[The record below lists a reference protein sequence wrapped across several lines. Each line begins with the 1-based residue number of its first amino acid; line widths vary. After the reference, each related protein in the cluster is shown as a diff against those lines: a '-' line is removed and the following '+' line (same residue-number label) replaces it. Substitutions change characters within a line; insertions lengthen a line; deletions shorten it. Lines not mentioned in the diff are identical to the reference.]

1 MNLLQV
7 QQNQPARPEKAEAF
21 ANGPVATLREDLERR
36 LIARVTQGDT
46 QALERLYAEY
56 RPRIHR
62 FLARLGCPEEDFDE
76 VCNEVFFLV
85 WRKASTY
92 NRSAKVS
99 TWVLGIARNK
109 GLKLRERKWR
119 ATERST
125 DIALERLAE
134 PALGDAARLEL
145 RQWLEIALAMLPDD
159 QRMVLELT
167 FIEGLSYREIA
178 ELMDCPVNTVKTR
191 MFNAR
196 RKLKAFLP
204 ADGGNA
210 KAARTR

>member
-1 MNLLQV
+1 MNLLHRIW
-7 QQNQPARPEKAEAF
+7 NQRARPERAEEC
-21 ANGPVATLREDLERR
+21 ANGPVASVREDIERQ
-36 LIARVTQGDT
+36 LIARVTRGDT

-76 VCNEVFFLV
+76 VCNEVFYLV

-99 TWVLGIARNK
+99 TWVLGIARFK

-119 ATERST
+119 ATERSA
-125 DIALERLAE
+125 DVALERLAE

-145 RQWLEIALAMLPDD
+145 RQWLEIALAVLPDD

-178 ELMDCPVNTVKTR
+178 ELMNCPVNTVKTR

-196 RKLKAFLP
+196 RKLKQFLP
-204 ADGGNA
+204 VGGNTDT
-210 KAARTR
+210 ARIR

>member
-1 MNLLQV
+1 M
-7 QQNQPARPEKAEAF
+7 
-21 ANGPVATLREDLERR
+21 TILREDHERQ
-36 LIARVTQGDT
+36 LIARVTRGET
-46 QALERLYAEY
+46 QALERLYVEY

-76 VCNEVFFLV
+76 VCNEVFYLV
-85 WRKASTY
+85 WCKADSY
-92 NRSAKVS
+92 NRTAKVS
-99 TWVLGIARNK
+99 TWILGIARNK

-119 ATERST
+119 AAARST
-125 DIALERLAE
+125 EIELEGLAE
-134 PALGDAARLEL
+134 PVLGDAARLEL

-178 ELMDCPVNTVKTR
+178 TLMDCPVNTVKTR

-196 RKLKAFLP
+196 RKLKTFLP
-204 ADGGNA
+204 AGGTA
-210 KAARTR
+210 KAARMK

>member
-1 MNLLQV
+1 MNFLSRHR
-7 QQNQPARPEKAEAF
+7 NQRARPEKAAAF
-21 ANGPVATLREDLERR
+21 ADGPVRTVIEDAERQ
-36 LIARVTQGDT
+36 LIARVTRGDT

-76 VCNEVFFLV
+76 VCNEVFYLV
-85 WRKASTY
+85 WRKAGTY

-99 TWVLGIARNK
+99 TWILGIARNK

-125 DIALERLAE
+125 DVALEGLAE

-145 RQWLEIALAMLPDD
+145 RQWLEISLAMLPDD

-178 ELMDCPVNTVKTR
+178 ELVDCPVNTVKTR

-204 ADGGNA
+204 TGE
-210 KAARTR
+210 KAATARMK